1 MKNELPTKKEPIIQY
16 IEDMKTINEKRDATN
31 EELAEIKKRYAPKRR
46 DFYEELKSTGKIPV
60 PTKKEIKEI
69 RADRRVRD
77 YMLGKN
83 KKSEGQFE
91 KIVSNLHKKKEP
103 TSPVEID
110 WDMPQ
115 MKTAKL
121 WSKVR
126 DSSLYKLLDNPQVL
140 GVELSNEAIISI
152 IDLLQSS
159 GFLKDGG
166 RVK

>member
-1 MKNELPTKKEPIIQY
+1 MKKEPVIQY
-16 IEDMKTINEKRDATN
+16 IEDMKTIYEKRDATDK
-31 EELAEIKKRYAPKRR
+31 ELSEIKKRYAPKRR

-103 TSPVEID
+103 TSPVKID
-110 WDMPQ
+110 WDLPPSTH
-115 MKTAKL
+115 TAKL
-121 WSKVR
+121 WPKIKE
-126 DSSLYKLLDNPQVL
+126 SSIMKLLEHPYPA
-140 GVELSNEAIISI
+140 GTELSFEALKETIQI
-152 IDLLQSS
+152 LQSM
-159 GFLKDGG
+159 GLMKDGG
-166 RVK
+166 KVK